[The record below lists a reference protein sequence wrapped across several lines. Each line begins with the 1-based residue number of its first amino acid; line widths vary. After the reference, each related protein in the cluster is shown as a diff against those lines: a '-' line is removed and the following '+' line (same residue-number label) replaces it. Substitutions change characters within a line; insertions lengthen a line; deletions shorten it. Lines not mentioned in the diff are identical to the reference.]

1 MDPDDLIARYG
12 DVQARPTKRETLAPD
27 RWESART
34 REDHE
39 TAWGV
44 GALVEADDSV
54 LLVKQGNKWF
64 LPGGMHE
71 RGETHADGALREVR
85 EETGVT
91 VEITD
96 LLAVTDQ
103 TFVHAE
109 DGREFAFRFATF
121 RGEPADT
128 TLATDPGIEGETIDD
143 VAWREALPE
152 NTFDRDLVAQL
163 RD

>member
-1 MDPDDLIARYG
+1 MDPDDLIARYDG
-12 DVQARPTKRETLAPD
+12 VRARPNKRETLAPD

-34 REDHE
+34 RDESE
-39 TAWGV
+39 TSWGV
-44 GALVEADDSV
+44 GALVETDAGV
-54 LLVKQGNKWF
+54 LLVQQGEKWF

-71 RGETHADGALREVR
+71 HGETHADGAAREVR

-96 LLAVTDQ
+96 LLAVTEQ

-121 RGEPADT
+121 RGEPTDT
-128 TLATDPGIEGETIDD
+128 TLAANPGIEGETIDD
-143 VAWREALPE
+143 VAWRETLPE
-152 NTFDRDLVAQL
+152 NTFDRDLVTRL